1 MKRIIQRIRIIQPS
15 ISFSLKSISSS
26 YSKVG
31 EQASTI
37 SPIKPLSK
45 QFKNHSHVLRFLLCA
60 SEYPQQA
67 KKNGMTMLIHIITLF
82 IMAIFTSS
90 PQTTNWSYSTM
101 FIDIESGLPSM
112 PLVSIAKRSYK
123 HTDRQPTYMS
133 CSVPCLY
140 FLRLAISTSV
150 RHFLLFHKTLPPK
163 WLCKDTAN
171 SAVLQ
176 RISDVCVHYL
186 LIFHIQ

>member
-1 MKRIIQRIRIIQPS
+1 MKNQSTEFRFFLLARLQPP
-15 ISFSLKSISSS
+15 I
-26 YSKVG
+26 
-31 EQASTI
+31 
-37 SPIKPLSK
+37 PIKRAIIKGSP
-45 QFKNHSHVLRFLLCA
+45 NVRNVLL
-60 SEYPQQA
+60 
-67 KKNGMTMLIHIITLF
+67 

>member
-15 ISFSLKSISSS
+15 VSFSLKSISSS

-45 QFKNHSHVLRFLLCA
+45 QFKNHSHGVRFLLCA

-133 CSVPCLY
+133 CTEM
-140 FLRLAISTSV
+140 A
-150 RHFLLFHKTLPPK
+150 
-163 WLCKDTAN
+163 
-171 SAVLQ
+171 LQ
-176 RISDVCVHYL
+176 RYCNFSSSAKNIRCLCTL
-186 LIFHIQ
+186 LIDFSYSIGYLCRL

>member
-82 IMAIFTSS
+82 IMANFTRVSADS
-90 PQTTNWSYSTM
+90 QLGRFTM
-101 FIDIESGLPSM
+101 FIVKESGLPS
-112 PLVSIAKRSYK
+112 VFSCRY
-123 HTDRQPTYMS
+123 RQTPEYT
-133 CSVPCLY
+133 
-140 FLRLAISTSV
+140 T
-150 RHFLLFHKTLPPK
+150 
-163 WLCKDTAN
+163 
-171 SAVLQ
+171 
-176 RISDVCVHYL
+176 RIGSPR
-186 LIFHIQ
+186 I